1 MGLRTIEDMLFHFP
15 LRYQDKTRLT
25 AIGELREGM
34 DAVVRGTIRA
44 SGIARG
50 RRPTLIVKVDDGTG
64 LTTLDFFIFAAHKP
78 FNSRLVRSSPSSG
91 NRASWEVSRS
101 SHIPNIRW
109 VSEKQSWK
117 MLDSCLS
124 NDRGHGSKHAA

>member
-1 MGLRTIEDMLFHFP
+1 MPTDILQLPLQQFKGVGPKVFEKLNTMGLRTIEDMLFHFP

-25 AIGELREGM
+25 AIGELCEGM

-64 LTTLDFFIFAAHKP
+64 LIILP
-78 FNSRLVRSSPSSG
+78 R
-91 NRASWEVSRS
+91 RA
-101 SHIPNIRW
+101 
-109 VSEKQSWK
+109 
-117 MLDSCLS
+117 
-124 NDRGHGSKHAA
+124 